1 MLWNKFNLF
10 TFNII
15 CNIILSIT
23 KKTACIWKFGIVDD
37 GTFKLRPQLP
47 VCFGFTIVAVA
58 ANIVQNITTFC
69 TQFAGMFDC
78 NVTISNTCIES
89 TFYLKMSK

>member
-23 KKTACIWKFGIVDD
+23 KKTARTWKFGIVDD
-37 GTFKLRPQLP
+37 GSSSANCQFVLVLLINDMQDNIQSLQLFCCFTTAHLKLKTGPDSIPILQ
-47 VCFGFTIVAVA
+47 GIA
-58 ANIVQNITTFC
+58 Q
-69 TQFAGMFDC
+69 
-78 NVTISNTCIES
+78 E
-89 TFYLKMSK
+89 